1 MLPLL
6 EAQMV
11 AFRATIP
18 DDWKVRLSSTSVQ
31 KLSKIQKEAFSEYT
45 FREES

>member
-18 DDWKVRLSSTSVQ
+18 DDWKVRQSSIPVQ
-31 KLSKIQKEAFSEYT
+31 KLSKIQKEAFSD
-45 FREES
+45 F